1 MQKKRIKG
9 SDFVKVIALA
19 GIVLFAACS
28 NGQGE
33 ENSPTEAA
41 KKPVATVT
49 VPAGQREADGELS
62 GNGETNGTVDELKPP
77 TLLPAKSEIVIA
89 PGNAVE
95 GVFDE
100 SREIIRVSC
109 EREDDGQAV
118 YVDGEKVLTLSA
130 DKVVQLYDID
140 EMDAF
145 LELFVGEQV
154 EHRDGVS
161 LEGKAYRVHPGK
173 LTEIVQFPVR
183 DDNAPIVIPIWNKGK
198 GGVSSG
204 GDWYW
209 LNPVGYLVRDEES
222 PSERVIPITVDGEV
236 HQIPLNYISI
246 KKDCNLAIAFERY
259 ESIALTEYHRV
270 FRSLD
275 GGLTWTLATKDV
287 KMAAADMEY
296 IYILDESTVIAC
308 WDISGVTWMRSSL
321 ISEDGGLTWS
331 YVDEKKYWFLNLPEK
346 DYSNW

>member
-9 SDFVKVIALA
+9 SGFVKVIALA
-19 GIVLFAACS
+19 GILLFTACS
-28 NGQGE
+28 NGQRE
-33 ENSPTEAA
+33 ENPPTEAE
-41 KKPVATVT
+41 KKPAATVT
-49 VPAGQREADGELS
+49 VPAGQGEADGKIS
-62 GNGETNGTVDELKPP
+62 GNEEINGTVDKLKPP

-109 EREDDGQAV
+109 EREGDGQAV

-145 LELFVGEQV
+145 LELFVGEQIN
-154 EHRDGVS
+154 EDSFG
-161 LEGKAYRVHPGK
+161 GKAYRVHPGK
-173 LTEIVQFPVR
+173 LTELVRFPVC
-183 DDNAPIVIPIWNKGK
+183 DDNEPILIPKWNKGD
-198 GGVSSG
+198 GLVYSG
-204 GDWYW
+204 GYWYW
-209 LNPVGYLVRDEES
+209 PNPVGYLVWGAVI

-236 HQIPLNYISI
+236 HQIPLSYISI
-246 KKDCNLAIAFERY
+246 RKNCNLAIAFERY

-275 GGLTWTLATKDV
+275 GGLTWTLATDGV

-308 WDISGVTWMRSSL
+308 WDISGVTWMRSAL

-331 YVDEKKYWFLNLPEK
+331 HVDEKKYWFLNLPPK
-346 DYSNW
+346 DYSSW